1 MEQIEIRT
9 AQNVGIA
16 FEAAGLGDR
25 TIAALIDYLVL
36 AAYLISVSTLL
47 GVVDAP
53 SWAFFT
59 ILLLPYLSYFLLCEV
74 FFDGQSVG
82 KRARGL
88 RVVRLDGRP
97 PTLGSY
103 LLRWLLRPVD
113 ILMTSGLA
121 AVLCVLITG
130 TGQRLGD
137 LAAGTAVVK
146 RPPDGARL
154 GDTLFRHL
162 GEEHALTF
170 PQVDRLGRA
179 DAETVRDVLNA
190 LRADRHSSSARALSQ
205 RLKAGLEEK
214 MGVTSD
220 LSAPRFLHAV
230 LEDYNHV
237 QGRV

>member
-9 AQNVGIA
+9 AQNVGIDL
-16 FEAAGLGDR
+16 EAAGLGDR

-36 AAYLISVSTLL
+36 AAYLISVSLL
-47 GVVDAP
+47 LRAVDASP
-53 SWAFFT
+53 WAFYA
-59 ILLLPYLSYFLLCEV
+59 ILLVPYLGYFLLCEV

-88 RVVRLDGRP
+88 RVVRLDGGP

-103 LLRWLLRPVD
+103 LLRWLLRPVE

-121 AVLCVLITG
+121 AVLCILITG

-146 RPPDGARL
+146 RAPSARL
-154 GDTLFRHL
+154 GDTLFRRL
-162 GEEHALTF
+162 DKTHALTF
-170 PQVDRLGRA
+170 PEVDRLTRA
-179 DAETVRDVLNA
+179 DAETVRDVLDA
-190 LRADRHSSSARALSQ
+190 LRADGRAPSTHALGQ
-205 RLKAGLEEK
+205 RLKAGIEDK

-220 LSAPRFLHAV
+220 LSPPRFLHVV